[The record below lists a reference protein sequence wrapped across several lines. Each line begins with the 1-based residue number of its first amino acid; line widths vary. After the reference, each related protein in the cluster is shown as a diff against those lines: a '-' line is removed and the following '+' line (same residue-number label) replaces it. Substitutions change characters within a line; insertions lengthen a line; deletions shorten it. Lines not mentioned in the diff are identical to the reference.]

1 MNALDMKRHPPKLL
15 KRGAVIGAAVGML
28 LLQGCVPGTFRTNH
42 SAAYQGRII
51 DAERQQPI
59 RNAKVEL
66 EGPGLKASAKTDKN
80 GIYRV
85 GPLYCRRICL
95 YVAAPEGVWPQECS
109 HIFPDNL
116 RLNLSASC
124 SGYVPTNLLVPLFG
138 TNYSRQATIE
148 DVLLQ
153 PKHWTQ

>member
-1 MNALDMKRHPPKLL
+1 MRKYLPQVFRY
-15 KRGAVIGAAVGML
+15 GVIIGAGLVMW

-66 EGPGLKASAKTDKN
+66 QGPGLKASTRTDKN
-80 GIYRV
+80 GIYEL
-85 GPLYCRRICL
+85 GPLHCRRICL
-95 YVAAPEGVWPQECS
+95 YVAAPEGVWPQDCR

-116 RLNLSASC
+116 MLNLLASC
-124 SGYVPTNLLVPLFG
+124 SGYEPTNLLVPLFG
-138 TNYSRQATIE
+138 TNYSRQATVGDI
-148 DVLLQ
+148 LLK
-153 PKHWTQ
+153 PKHWTH